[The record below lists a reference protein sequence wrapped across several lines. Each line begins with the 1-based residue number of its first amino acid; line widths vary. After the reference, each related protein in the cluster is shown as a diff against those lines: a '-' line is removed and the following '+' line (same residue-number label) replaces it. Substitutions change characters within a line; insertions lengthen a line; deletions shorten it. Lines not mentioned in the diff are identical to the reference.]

1 LATEVA
7 AISPEPIP
15 NEDIAKL
22 EPLVSKPVA
31 SEAEVIAPVIEEAKV
46 AQIEVVKEAGIVPAA
61 IEEEKVVEEAE
72 AVKGVAIVPAA
83 VEEKVGEAENFAQG
97 EAMNDFEI
105 VPAAVEEEKAG
116 ETKSDEGG
124 SRRES
129 CRRRSGEWL

>member
-1 LATEVA
+1 LEIELRSEPVPTLATEVV

-61 IEEEKVVEEAE
+61 IEEEKVVEAE
-72 AVKGVAIVPAA
+72 AVKGVEIVPAA
-83 VEEKVGEAENFAQG
+83 VEEKVGEAN
-97 EAMNDFEI
+97 AM
-105 VPAAVEEEKAG
+105 
-116 ETKSDEGG
+116 
-124 SRRES
+124 R
-129 CRRRSGEWL
+129 